1 MGQRSQLYIRYR
13 NKKTLVAMHLQWN
26 YGFYMI
32 NRTYQLLDYIKKNVE
47 NSYSNFK
54 EEHFDIANSGSY
66 REDLD
71 ILHNLIQMNLT
82 IGSYVGGHDLVK
94 EAKQWGDYTTGDTFK
109 IDPEFQDNNNG
120 ILVID
125 VLEDGTIKYGLGAG
139 PEDVGKD
146 EVYKMTTASEYFKIS
161 QKNLTGEYEKYRLE
175 NCNKELYDKVL
186 EQIEFI
192 DNNFTL
198 LTQEEYKDI
207 FNQEYEYKNCLKENN

>member
-1 MGQRSQLYIRYR
+1 MGQRSQLYIRCR

-26 YGFYMI
+26 WGCYMI
-32 NRTYQLLDYIKKNVE
+32 NRAYQLLDYIQKEASGDYSFIRRDRDNGGYKN
-47 NSYSNFK
+47 YDQ
-54 EEHFDIANSGSY
+54 EEAINVLQA
-66 REDLD
+66 
-71 ILHNLIQMNLT
+71 LIQMNLT
-82 IGSYVGGHDLVK
+82 VGSNVGGHDLVK
-94 EAKQWGDYTTGDTFK
+94 EARQWGDYTTGDTFK

-139 PEDVGKD
+139 PEDVGDD
-146 EVYKMTTASEYFKIS
+146 EAYKMITAKEYFDIS
-161 QKNLTGEYEKYRLE
+161 QRGCSEEYKLI
-175 NCNKELYDKVL
+175 NCDKEFYDKIL

>member
-1 MGQRSQLYIRYR
+1 MGQRSQLYIRCR

-26 YGFYMI
+26 WGYYMI
-32 NRTYQLLDYIKKNVE
+32 NRTYQLLDFIKKE
-47 NSYSNFK
+47 SPYEYSF
-54 EEHFDIANSGSY
+54 IRSGS
-66 REDLD
+66 DKL
-71 ILHNLIQMNLT
+71 LHDKDEAIDVLQSLIQINLT
-82 IGSYVGGHDLVK
+82 VGSNVTGHDLVK
-94 EAKQWGDYTTGDTFK
+94 EARQWGDYTTGDTFK

-139 PEDVGKD
+139 PEDVGDD
-146 EVYKMTTASEYFKIS
+146 EAYKMITAKEYFDIS
-161 QKNLTGEYEKYRLE
+161 QRGCSEEYKLKNY
-175 NCNKELYDKVL
+175 NKELYDKVL

-207 FNQEYEYKNCLKENN
+207 FNQEYEYKNCLKEVN

>member
-1 MGQRSQLYIRYR
+1 MGQRSQLYIRCR

-26 YGFYMI
+26 WGCYMI
-32 NRTYQLLDYIKKNVE
+32 NRTYQLLDFIKKE
-47 NSYSNFK
+47 SPYEYSFIRRGGDNYLHEK
-54 EEHFDIANSGSY
+54 EEAINVLQA
-66 REDLD
+66 
-71 ILHNLIQMNLT
+71 LIQMNLT
-82 IGSYVGGHDLVK
+82 VGSNVTGHDLVK
-94 EAKQWGDYTTGDTFK
+94 EARQWGDYTTGDTFK

-139 PEDVGKD
+139 PEDVDDD
-146 EVYKMTTASEYFKIS
+146 EAYKMITAKEYFDIS
-161 QKNLTGEYEKYRLE
+161 QRGCSEEYKLKNYD
-175 NCNKELYDKVL
+175 KELYDKVL